1 MINPNEFINTAPKQ
15 EEPKEELN
23 TVGGTFI
30 CQECLVPVKEA
41 ILNEDTMSLM
51 YTCNDGH
58 KNEASI

>member
-1 MINPNEFINTAPKQ
+1 MINPNDFIKTTPKQ

-41 ILNEDTMSLM
+41 ILDEDTMTLT

-58 KNEASI
+58 NNEATI

>member
-1 MINPNEFINTAPKQ
+1 MIDPNDFINATPKQ
-15 EEPKEELN
+15 EQPEEELN

-51 YTCNDGH
+51 YTCKDGH
-58 KNEASI
+58 ANEASL